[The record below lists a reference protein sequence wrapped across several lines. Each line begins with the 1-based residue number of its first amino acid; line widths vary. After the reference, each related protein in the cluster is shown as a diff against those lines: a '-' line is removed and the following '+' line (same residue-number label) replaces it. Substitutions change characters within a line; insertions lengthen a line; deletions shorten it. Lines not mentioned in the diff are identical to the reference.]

1 MPAPPVAVKNINHHN
16 DHRDFSEG
24 WVPPFPAKKSRKN
37 EGEIR
42 HMFTGSSC
50 GEPNPCFWTTSNRS
64 PNLPLVRTVPPF
76 TPSTPDEAPMRLR
89 SAFDRIFALSLPLA
103 LLAIVPAN
111 PAAAQES
118 GVRAGDKVTIDFYT
132 AAGNQ
137 LSEITGERI
146 VNRDGELFLPFV
158 GTVHVRDLTAR
169 EIREL
174 LTERFSAFFSDP
186 VVEVTVKI
194 KVNVTGAV
202 ARAGSFFLDPSSTV
216 IDALS
221 GAGGTGTGLD
231 LRGIGS
237 GAPDAK
243 NVRLVRDGVT
253 RILNLDPIDGNRV
266 AIDMPIQSGDWLH
279 VPPMP
284 RSRTRENIQFWGTLV
299 SLTAGVIGLIIAVS
313 G

>member
-1 MPAPPVAVKNINHHN
+1 
-16 DHRDFSEG
+16 
-24 WVPPFPAKKSRKN
+24 
-37 EGEIR
+37 
-42 HMFTGSSC
+42 
-50 GEPNPCFWTTSNRS
+50 
-64 PNLPLVRTVPPF
+64 
-76 TPSTPDEAPMRLR
+76 MRLR

-111 PAAAQES
+111 PASAQES

-158 GTVHVRDLTAR
+158 GTAHVEDLTAR

-174 LTERFSAFFSDP
+174 LTERYSEFFSDP

-237 GAPDAK
+237 GAPDAR

-253 RILNLDPIDGNRV
+253 RVLNLDPLGGDRA

-299 SLTAGVIGLIIAVS
+299 SLTAGVIGVIIAVS